1 MGDFFGAFIFGVT
14 GSDISEEPGTIDTP
28 LVSCW
33 GGSAAI
39 PVLQIIGVQSL
50 VNQHRPPLASRAGK
64 AFGVALCAGCQVTE
78 KAGQLG
84 SCPSG

>member
-1 MGDFFGAFIFGVT
+1 MGEFFGAFIFGVT
-14 GSDISEEPGTIDTP
+14 SSDISEEPGTIDSA

-50 VNQHRPPLASRAGK
+50 VNQHLPPLASRAGK
-64 AFGVALCAGCQVTE
+64 AVWCGTLCWVSDDRESWPAG
-78 KAGQLG
+78 
-84 SCPSG
+84 